1 MQRSWTV
8 GLKTLT
14 LYVVT
19 AEVTELNKRKILKKA
34 VCLPE
39 DNHETRI
46 VEREVKKITGLNTN
60 WKLLFFEFFYAQRKI
75 GEVAIPGD
83 FKRRCNR
90 EAHTILAC
98 CFTNSLVSRVCT
110 RHFFQFWLI
119 FPNRNYP
126 SRSIECHFFV
136 STPGQSPPPR
146 HTGPRSPW
154 IISSTANA
162 EKVKSWKI
170 SQITLRS

>member
-60 WKLLFFEFFYAQRKI
+60 
-75 GEVAIPGD
+75 
-83 FKRRCNR
+83 
-90 EAHTILAC
+90 
-98 CFTNSLVSRVCT
+98 
-110 RHFFQFWLI
+110 
-119 FPNRNYP
+119 
-126 SRSIECHFFV
+126 
-136 STPGQSPPPR
+136 
-146 HTGPRSPW
+146 
-154 IISSTANA
+154 
-162 EKVKSWKI
+162 
-170 SQITLRS
+170 